1 MDTQPINELLK
12 KRLTEEL
19 SEAENAQLESW
30 YISYASNSDHQPSDE
45 DLKMSKAKMQ
55 FKLPLA
61 YPKSSRKLW
70 IPISIAAS
78 FLILI
83 SIGLLLYNQK
93 TSNWEQNGNYVN
105 DIPPGKNSATLT
117 LANGHKIYLSEKTS
131 GDFAKQQ
138 GVNISKNKDGK
149 LIYTITGA
157 KAKSIAYNTLSTAN
171 GEQIEILLPDGTSVW
186 LNAASQLKFPTTF
199 VGAKNRRVELT
210 GEGYFEVFK
219 NKKVPFIVHT
229 NRQEIQ
235 VLGTHFNINS
245 YTEDIAT
252 KTTLLE
258 GIVSINGKTIIKPGQ
273 EATSLGGSVTT
284 SNVDTE
290 LAVAW
295 KNNKFMFEQE
305 NIQGIMNMVKRWY
318 NVDVVYSGEVSK
330 QLYTG
335 SVSRFV
341 SISKVLKILE
351 LTGNVHFK
359 IEGRRITVMK

>member
-1 MDTQPINELLK
+1 MNAQQISELLK
-12 KRLTEEL
+12 KRQAGEL
-19 SEAENAQLESW
+19 SETENAQLESW
-30 YISYASNSDHQPSDE
+30 YISFASNSDQQPSAE
-45 DLKMSKAKMQ
+45 DLKVSKTKIQA
-55 FKLPLA
+55 KLPLV
-61 YPKSSRKLW
+61 YLKSSRKLW

-78 FLILI
+78 VLILI
-83 SIGLLLYNQK
+83 SLGIFLYTQK
-93 TSNWEQNGNYVN
+93 TSNGEQYGNYAN
-105 DIPPGKNSATLT
+105 DVAPGKNSATLT
-117 LANGHKIYLSEKTS
+117 LADGHKIFLSEKSS

-138 GVNISKNKDGK
+138 GVNISKTKSGR

-157 KAKSIAYNTLSTAN
+157 NAKTVTYNTLSTSN
-171 GEQIEILLPDGTSVW
+171 GEQIEVLLADGTSVW
-186 LNAASQLKFPTTF
+186 LNAASELKFPTTF
-199 VGAKNRRVELT
+199 AGAKNRRVELI

-229 NRQEIQ
+229 DKQEVQ

-245 YTEDIAT
+245 YAEDAEA

-258 GIVSINGKTIIKPGQ
+258 GSVMINQKNIIKPGQ
-273 EATSLGGSVTT
+273 QASGSGVDIST

-305 NIQGIMNMVKRWY
+305 NIQGIMNRIKRWY
-318 NVDVVYSGEVSK
+318 NVEIVYSGEVSK

-335 SVSRFV
+335 SVSRFANV
-341 SISKVLKILE
+341 SKVLEILE